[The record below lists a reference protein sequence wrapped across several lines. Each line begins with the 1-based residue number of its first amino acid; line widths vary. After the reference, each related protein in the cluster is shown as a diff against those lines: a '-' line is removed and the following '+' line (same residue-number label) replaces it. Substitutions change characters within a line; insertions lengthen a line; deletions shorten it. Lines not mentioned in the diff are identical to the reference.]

1 MSSHIHTFG
10 QRTTTTHIS
19 LSIADGGT
27 HNNHPPSQS
36 KLNVSL
42 ANKISRAHYFR
53 PLNIADKRRCRAMM
67 SLQKHQSRQVKTHPA
82 TAQPETTTYR
92 RQMSSPVLSS
102 HSSFSTNSPFSRS
115 SQGTSIGIS
124 CGRIVVVLLTFSS
137 RPSLGGDGKSL
148 HKRARVIQLRR
159 NYDRHGAEFGWWFDD
174 RTLKTIINNRFHVPA
189 EQCWGGSSSSRS
201 SNGSLIR
208 PTLRCCCCYYSC

>member
-10 QRTTTTHIS
+10 QRTTTTTHIS

-27 HNNHPPSQS
+27 HNNHPPSQA

-67 SLQKHQSRQVKTHPA
+67 SLQKHQSRQVKTHP
-82 TAQPETTTYR
+82 ETTTYR
-92 RQMSSPVLSS
+92 RQMSSPVFSS
-102 HSSFSTNSPFSRS
+102 PSSFSTNSPFSRS
-115 SQGTSIGIS
+115 SQGISIGIS

-148 HKRARVIQLRR
+148 HKREREL
-159 NYDRHGAEFGWWFDD
+159 
-174 RTLKTIINNRFHVPA
+174 
-189 EQCWGGSSSSRS
+189 
-201 SNGSLIR
+201 
-208 PTLRCCCCYYSC
+208 YS